1 MKFLHLADLHLG
13 KRIGEYDLNDV
24 QRDMLN
30 KLVELSKEKGVKAV
44 VIAGDVY
51 DTKDPSKSA
60 VVLFDEFLTNLHLNN
75 IQVLVIPGNHD
86 QENRLSF
93 GSEIFKKQGIHIVS
107 NIEDSL
113 NPIKID
119 DVNFYLLPFVDKYM
133 IKNSFAEASKIDNLK
148 DAVSFVIGKMNIN
161 KEEKN
166 VIVSHQAVLGS
177 KEKNIK
183 PSGSEVSLE
192 TDKDG
197 YIGGED
203 IIPSTIYKDFNYVAL
218 GHIHKA
224 MNIEDNMRYP
234 GALLKYHKD
243 EANNK
248 KSFTIVDTDN
258 NFSIETV
265 EIKPLR
271 DVVHLKGKFEDVK
284 THIEYENDYV
294 FFTISDENYVLEPMS
309 KLKQIFKYAVSI
321 NYDRKSSNSSTI
333 ENTVDV
339 EKILKFDLF
348 AKLYKDKKGDDLSD
362 EQIKIVKD
370 IIKEIWGE

>member
-13 KRIGEYDLNDV
+13 KRIGEYDLNEV
-24 QRDMLN
+24 QNDILN
-30 KLVELSKEKGVKAV
+30 KLVELSINKDIEAV

-60 VVLFDEFLTNLHLNN
+60 VVLFNDFLTKLNVHK
-75 IQVLVIPGNHD
+75 IQVLIIPGNHD

-93 GSEIFKKQGIHIVS
+93 GAEIFKKQGIHIVS
-107 NIEDSL
+107 NVKDSL
-113 NPIKID
+113 TPIKIE

-133 IKNSFAEASKIDNLK
+133 VRNNFEEASQITELPE
-148 DAVSFVIGKMNIN
+148 AISFVIDKMNIN

-177 KEKNIK
+177 KEKNVK

-192 TDKDG
+192 IDKDG

-203 IIPSTIYKDFNYVAL
+203 IISSKLYKDFNYVAL

-243 EANNK
+243 EAGNK
-248 KSFTIVDTDN
+248 KSFTIVDTND

-271 DVVHLKGKFEDVK
+271 DVVHLKGKFDDVK
-284 THIEYENDYV
+284 KHNEFENDYV
-294 FFTISDENYVLEPMS
+294 YFTLSDEDYLLEPMS
-309 KLKQIFKYAVSI
+309 KLKQIFKYAVSV
-321 NYDRKSSNSSTI
+321 NYDRKINESTAVE
-333 ENTVDV
+333 ENVDV
-339 EKILKFDLF
+339 DNISKLDLF
-348 AKLYKDKKGDDLSD
+348 SKLYKDKKGEDLSE
-362 EQIKIVKD
+362 EQICVVKD
-370 IIKEIWGE
+370 LIKEIWG